1 MSSEFLEKIRNII
14 VTLLVLFISI
24 LNTWIAFCSLPVH
37 AEESTGW
44 GLSSNAGN
52 YYHSGTYTDQW
63 GNECSVEYYSV
74 LPDSNYFYG
83 FVRSDASV
91 GEYDNVYLY
100 SLVRYQLGSGQ
111 TPAIWDD
118 MNKYDNYF
126 FNRKS
131 GLDDKAYSQQTFE
144 TYYFKNGSEYVSTF
158 NCSSGS
164 KLYIYSVQ
172 PEKYG
177 KKYHEVNLSF
187 SLPVFNSYDAML
199 KYCLAGDTSGLVNGG
214 SIDNPNF
221 QDAAYAFTGFTA
233 NNKMT
238 ATWTGTT
245 ERTYLQ
251 DQEVEEYVRVNYY
264 FADKEAQD
272 TIKQADAYPDE
283 FATADKTLTIDVSGL
298 KPDNENWFLRYIRI
312 TPCYRQAGLG
322 AWGDFYHGSDVYV
335 YFDVNGK
342 VESIVQN
349 SVPTDGEVIGN
360 NISLIGFRY
369 DTSFHAEFVDV
380 WSNAVNCSAFD
391 LGGSQYLSLGVK
403 ALYYN
408 GQSKDIDFV
417 SLDRKNLVWDKTFD
431 SFKTFN
437 GSGIKQLFFTP
448 YIKTGVNNPW
458 NKGNSIVIDFDVNG
472 NATSS
477 FDTGDDGT
485 VHLSDF
491 KLTGVV
497 WNKPMLAYG
506 TITWTGTTANSDMS
520 IVPDSDT
527 LVVCSYPVYDSSL
540 NESYETYD
548 TVTIGKGSI
557 RVYIDSLIDKY
568 TNAGKTWNG
577 EMWLTPCY
585 KKGGVLYMGEPVIV
599 NCTKGTV
606 SDIEVDESTG
616 TANQVDKTDE
626 NKSYA
631 DAILSSGNNFFSIV
645 KGLIASMQ
653 QLPELIAT
661 LFSFLPGW
669 VNALIAGSIFVIF
682 VCRILG
688 R

>member
-1 MSSEFLEKIRNII
+1 MSSEFLEKIRKII
-14 VTLLVLFISI
+14 VILLVLFASI
-24 LNTWIAFCSLPVH
+24 LNTWIAFCTLPVH
-37 AEESTGW
+37 AATVTPKGSLILESSSGDYLSTAYTSYVRIYSEDLLPVKFASFVRYDEIDKGDSAILDFIMYTTDIDASFTFYS
-44 GLSSNAGN
+44 GNETQYTDTSRSPYLSYNKFSSSDMSLYTLSDGSKVRAMAGGLGRKCYSITPYCPMYNGAPGYKSLSSNEQIQAFLEHLLITG
-52 YYHSGTYTDQW
+52 D
-63 GNECSVEYYSV
+63 
-74 LPDSNYFYG
+74 
-83 FVRSDASV
+83 
-91 GEYDNVYLY
+91 
-100 SLVRYQLGSGQ
+100 LV
-111 TPAIWDD
+111 P
-118 MNKYDNYF
+118 N
-126 FNRKS
+126 
-131 GLDDKAYSQQTFE
+131 
-144 TYYFKNGSEYVSTF
+144 
-158 NCSSGS
+158 
-164 KLYIYSVQ
+164 
-172 PEKYG
+172 
-177 KKYHEVNLSF
+177 
-187 SLPVFNSYDAML
+187 
-199 KYCLAGDTSGLVNGG
+199 NGG
-214 SIDNPNF
+214 SIDNPDF
-221 QDAAYAFTGFTA
+221 QDTAYAFTGFTA
-233 NNKMT
+233 NSKMT

-245 ERTYLQ
+245 ERSYLK
-251 DQEVEEYVRVNYY
+251 DEDVEEYVRVSYG
-264 FADKEAQD
+264 FAAKDAPD
-272 TIKQADAYPDE
+272 SIKQVDNDSKEYSTAAKSLTVKVSDLVPD
-283 FATADKTLTIDVSGL
+283 DDS
-298 KPDNENWFLRYIRI
+298 WFLRYVQVI
-312 TPCYRQAGLG
+312 PCYRQAGLG

-599 NCTKGTV
+599 NCIKGTV

-616 TANQVDKTDE
+616 TANQIDKTDE

-631 DAILSSGNNFFSIV
+631 DAVLSSGNNFFSIV

>member
-1 MSSEFLEKIRNII
+1 MSSEFLEKIRNI
-14 VTLLVLFISI
+14 LEHLFVLFIFI
-24 LNTWIAFCSLPVH
+24 LIMLITFGSLHVH

-187 SLPVFNSYDAML
+187 SLPVFDSYDAML

-214 SIDNPNF
+214 SIDNPDF

-298 KPDNENWFLRYIRI
+298 KPDDENWFLRYIRI

-322 AWGDFYHGSDVYV
+322 AWGDFYHGESSYV
-335 YFDVNGK
+335 YFNQDGSIDRIDAPYIKGELSSDMERPVIVLHEAANGNPTESDYSYFEFNNAQSDYFFEMKGRWYTTNDFDLYRDKLVWKYKYSTLLKNNLSTWVSVSDNRSSVGRFQFDVLGKSSWDNLLSSYPVDDRNYIGGSYNLFNKITGYSDALETLKMLLKQPYSLFNGY
-342 VESIVQN
+342 
-349 SVPTDGEVIGN
+349 EVYVRY
-360 NISLIGFRY
+360 FRY
-369 DTSFHAEFVDV
+369 DENGGIQYSKWTHFYNNLADSDGSSGSRLDDLDNMYSENQSDKGLTDDELSDLENGGNSRNDLDAVPKNNYDYSSLE
-380 WSNAVNCSAFD
+380 NATMNFFD
-391 LGGSQYLSLGVK
+391 LLKNFGTMLGQFPSMV
-403 ALYYN
+403 AAVFGFLP
-408 GQSKDIDFV
+408 S
-417 SLDRKNLVWDKTFD
+417 W
-431 SFKTFN
+431 
-437 GSGIKQLFFTP
+437 
-448 YIKTGVNNPW
+448 
-458 NKGNSIVIDFDVNG
+458 
-472 NATSS
+472 
-477 FDTGDDGT
+477 
-485 VHLSDF
+485 
-491 KLTGVV
+491 
-497 WNKPMLAYG
+497 
-506 TITWTGTTANSDMS
+506 
-520 IVPDSDT
+520 
-527 LVVCSYPVYDSSL
+527 
-540 NESYETYD
+540 
-548 TVTIGKGSI
+548 
-557 RVYIDSLIDKY
+557 LI
-568 TNAGKTWNG
+568 
-577 EMWLTPCY
+577 
-585 KKGGVLYMGEPVIV
+585 
-599 NCTKGTV
+599 
-606 SDIEVDESTG
+606 
-616 TANQVDKTDE
+616 
-626 NKSYA
+626 
-631 DAILSSGNNFFSIV
+631 
-645 KGLIASMQ
+645 GLIAVA
-653 QLPELIAT
+653 IGA
-661 LFSFLPGW
+661 
-669 VNALIAGSIFVIF
+669 VI
-682 VCRILG
+682 VCRFIG

>member
-187 SLPVFNSYDAML
+187 SLPVFDSYDAML

-214 SIDNPNF
+214 SIDNPDF

-298 KPDNENWFLRYIRI
+298 KPDDENWFLRYIRI

-322 AWGDFYHGSDVYV
+322 AWGDFYHGEASYV
-335 YFDVNGK
+335 YFNQDGSINRIDAPYIKGELSSDMERPVIVLHEAANGNPNESDYSYFEFNNAQSDYFFEMKGRWYTTNDFDLYRDKLVWKYKYSTLLKNNLSTWVSVSDNRSSVGRFQFDVLGKSSWDNLLSSYPVDDRNYIGGSYNLFNKITGYSDALGTLKMLLKQPYSLFNGY
-342 VESIVQN
+342 
-349 SVPTDGEVIGN
+349 EVYVRY
-360 NISLIGFRY
+360 FRY
-369 DTSFHAEFVDV
+369 DENGGIQYSKWTHFYNNLADSDGSSGSRLDDLDNMYSENQSDKGLTDDELSDLENGGNSRNDLDAVPKNNYDYSSLE
-380 WSNAVNCSAFD
+380 NATMNFFD
-391 LGGSQYLSLGVK
+391 LLKNFGTMLGQFPSMV
-403 ALYYN
+403 AAVFGFLP
-408 GQSKDIDFV
+408 S
-417 SLDRKNLVWDKTFD
+417 W
-431 SFKTFN
+431 
-437 GSGIKQLFFTP
+437 
-448 YIKTGVNNPW
+448 
-458 NKGNSIVIDFDVNG
+458 
-472 NATSS
+472 
-477 FDTGDDGT
+477 
-485 VHLSDF
+485 
-491 KLTGVV
+491 
-497 WNKPMLAYG
+497 
-506 TITWTGTTANSDMS
+506 
-520 IVPDSDT
+520 
-527 LVVCSYPVYDSSL
+527 
-540 NESYETYD
+540 
-548 TVTIGKGSI
+548 
-557 RVYIDSLIDKY
+557 LI
-568 TNAGKTWNG
+568 
-577 EMWLTPCY
+577 
-585 KKGGVLYMGEPVIV
+585 
-599 NCTKGTV
+599 
-606 SDIEVDESTG
+606 
-616 TANQVDKTDE
+616 
-626 NKSYA
+626 
-631 DAILSSGNNFFSIV
+631 
-645 KGLIASMQ
+645 GLIAV
-653 QLPELIAT
+653 AV
-661 LFSFLPGW
+661 G
-669 VNALIAGSIFVIF
+669 AVI
-682 VCRILG
+682 VCRFIG